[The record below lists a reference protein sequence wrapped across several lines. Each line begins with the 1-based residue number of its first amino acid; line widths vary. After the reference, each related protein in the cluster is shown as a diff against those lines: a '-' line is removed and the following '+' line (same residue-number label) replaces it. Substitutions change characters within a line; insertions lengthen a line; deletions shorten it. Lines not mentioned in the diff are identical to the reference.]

1 VNTQGGLWSK
11 IDSTTLRI
19 RPPLRR
25 LPTLL
30 LPRFLTGF
38 RLGDLWRLLREHR
51 YSVSPVFW
59 PRAFLA
65 TLGAAATTSLAR
77 CEENVKTETLDPELL
92 ERPVFILG
100 LPRSGTTHLFELL
113 SQSPDLCFP
122 TKFDAFNPH
131 TFLLLRR
138 MGIFALLSKLPKFTR
153 LMDKVRVGWDSPE
166 EDIVALFILSSRG
179 ERLPSVFP
187 RTARAVSNLAAD
199 DSAKSKES
207 LELIRALRSFTGKLV
222 SLHGKQVLFKSPGHI
237 SRIEEI
243 LEVFPR
249 ARFVTI
255 FRNPMHQAASLLN
268 MRELGTDFYLALQW
282 PPNVSYENIFGRQR
296 SLLRHYFRS
305 RDLIPAENLVEIT
318 FEELVKDRAGTVAR
332 ICRMLSLKAPPG
344 LNNFAAAARNA
355 RAPNPLPAPLVPL
368 LQESYRALYNIGMYS
383 GPGESNA
390 VGLA

>member
-1 VNTQGGLWSK
+1 MNMQGHLWSK
-11 IDSTTLRI
+11 TDSTALRI

-38 RLGDLWRLLREHR
+38 RLSDLWRLLREHR
-51 YSVSPVFW
+51 FSVSPVFW

-65 TLGAAATTSLAR
+65 TLGAAATSGLAR
-77 CEENVKTETLDPELL
+77 CEESETTETVDPELL
-92 ERPVFILG
+92 EKPVFILG

-122 TKFDAFNPH
+122 TRFDAFNPH

-138 MGIFALLSKLPKFTR
+138 MGIFALLSALPNFQR

-187 RTARAVSNLAAD
+187 RTARAVSTLAAD

-207 LELIRALRSFTGKLV
+207 LELIRALRNFTGKLV

-237 SRIEEI
+237 SRVQEI

-255 FRNPMHQAASLLN
+255 FRNPLHQAASLLA
-268 MRELGTDFYLALQW
+268 MRKLGNDFYCALQW
-282 PPNVSYENIFGRQR
+282 PPDVNYKQLFGNQR
-296 SLLRHYFRS
+296 SLLHHYFES
-305 RDLIPAENLVEIT
+305 RDLISAENLVEIT
-318 FEELVKDRAGTVAR
+318 FEELVTDRAGTVAR

-344 LNNFAAAARNA
+344 LHDFAAAARNA
-355 RAPNPLPAPLVPL
+355 RAPNPLPGPLVPL
-368 LQESYRALYNIGMYS
+368 VQESYRALYDMGMYS
-383 GPGESNA
+383 GP
-390 VGLA
+390 